1 MKFPRYSASSAAAS
15 FVVRSDGRLPSSDLG
30 VGWGGGHF
38 RWPACRECCPPHIS
52 MTSSLS
58 SDWLQPIRASATPRT
73 VGKPLWISVSF
84 VYQARDTW
92 QRVPFEDGRH
102 SPFARAAMQQC
113 RQGVARIFG
122 DKCSAF
128 DTTNALESTRA

>member
-1 MKFPRYSASSAAAS
+1 MLPAS
-15 FVVRSDGRLPSSDLG
+15 LQ
-30 VGWGGGHF
+30 
-38 RWPACRECCPPHIS
+38 CCFELVERFS
-52 MTSSLS
+52 
-58 SDWLQPIRASATPRT
+58 QPIRASATPRT

-128 DTTNALESTRA
+128 DTTNALESTPTGADCANPQDFASLARG